1 MYKLAGLTAVL
12 TMLAAMPAQAAVAS
26 LSDFAGVY
34 EIELENAKLPTLEE
48 LQKDFKDSTQLYDT
62 HYTSVFDLGTVFDP
76 EFAAAIKAYGQSEK
90 RLKWPEEE
98 VILEILAAV
107 PASWYEYIGP
117 QLFDIPNMSEK
128 ILNLPGIK
136 ETKNKFPSR
145 VAKQLQD
152 IEDLEFLSPYLYYM
166 LMPEIWPGNDNNIEV
181 PKMTPVRVKV
191 AYDADFYR
199 ALRRLVPPENYMPG
213 GKTTR
218 VTRSD
223 MRTIH
228 PDKNSLLTSA
238 DIKAFA
244 ATIAPAEEWA
254 GRPENKLALVRT
266 TVMLQNYINRKN
278 DKAPIAG
285 FREVISPCSALVEK
299 AMVLGKERELA
310 KIAAKQG
317 FTLTEWAYTCDKTV
331 KAWRLSKISTSLM
344 QSLRLYKSGFY
355 DKEIAKLSPRSQYN
369 RYAGMAAVLE
379 MYKAPLADVLE
390 VRKNDKLLH
399 DEWFKSDFEVGGV
412 PIGRLD

>member
-1 MYKLAGLTAVL
+1 
-12 TMLAAMPAQAAVAS
+12 MLAAMPAQAAVAS
-26 LSDFAGVY
+26 LSDFDGVY
-34 EIELENAKLPTLEE
+34 DIELENAKLPILEE
-48 LQKDFKDSTQLYDT
+48 LQKDFQDSTQLYDT

-76 EFAAAIKAYGQSEK
+76 EFAATIKTYGRSEK
-90 RLKWPEEE
+90 RLKWPDEE

-181 PKMTPVRVKV
+181 PQMTPVRAKV
-191 AYDADFYR
+191 VYDADFYR

-213 GKTTR
+213 AKTTR
-218 VTRSD
+218 ITRSD

-228 PDKNSLLTSA
+228 PTSDSLLTST
-238 DIKAFA
+238 DVKAFA
-244 ATIAPAEEWA
+244 ATITPVEEWVS
-254 GRPENKLALVRT
+254 RPENKMALVRT
-266 TVMLQNYINRKN
+266 SVMLQNYINRKN
-278 DKAPIAG
+278 DKAPVAG

-299 AMVLGKERELA
+299 AMILGKERELA
-310 KIAAKQG
+310 KLTAAQG
-317 FTLTEWAYTCDKTV
+317 FTLAEWAYTCDKTV
-331 KAWRLSKISTSLM
+331 KAWRLSKISSGLM
-344 QSLRLYKSGFY
+344 QALRLYKSGYY
-355 DKEIAKLSPRSQYN
+355 DREIAALSPRSQYN

-379 MYKAPLADVLE
+379 MYKAPLSDVLE

-399 DEWFKSDFEVGGV
+399 DEWFKYDFEIGGV